1 MPKLNRSNN
10 IMNIKQAIAQVAA
23 GRSLD
28 ETEMIS
34 VMNEIMGGMA
44 TDAQIGSFITAL
56 RMKGESID
64 EIVGAVRVMRE
75 KATFV
80 DSGVNTDAGEVLMDI
95 VGTGGDGSGTF
106 NVSTTTSFVVAAA
119 GVPVAKHGNRA
130 VSSHCG
136 SADVLEA
143 LGVDLGLS
151 PTTVALSV
159 RTVGIGFLF
168 APMLH
173 GAMKYAIGP
182 RREIGI
188 RSIFNILG
196 PMTNPAGANVQL
208 TGVFSKELTKT
219 LAEVLVRLGM
229 KRTLVVWGE
238 GNLDEMTVTGT
249 SHVADGCDGQ
259 VSCYSIEPED
269 VGLTRATLE
278 DIRGGATPPEAAE
291 QVRAVLKGEKGA
303 KLDMVLLN
311 AGAALHAA
319 GRADSIKA
327 GVAQAREIIGTGAA
341 LAKLE
346 ELIRFSRN
354 AAKAG
359 N

>member
-1 MPKLNRSNN
+1 
-10 IMNIKQAIAQVAA
+10 MNIKEAIGKVVTGQD
-23 GRSLD
+23 L
-28 ETEMIS
+28 TEVEMVF
-34 VMNEIMGGMA
+34 VMNDVMGGNA

-80 DSGVNTDAGEVLMDI
+80 DSGVDTAGGEVLMDI
-95 VGTGGDGSGTF
+95 VGTGGDCSGTF

-119 GVPVAKHGNRA
+119 GIPVAKHGNRA
-130 VSSHCG
+130 VSSKCG

-143 LGVDLGLS
+143 LGVNLS
-151 PTTVALSV
+151 LPAEAVARCV

-208 TGVFSKELTKT
+208 TGVFAKELTT
-219 LAEVLVRLGM
+219 ILAEVLVRLGM

-238 GNLDEMTVTGT
+238 GNMDEMTVTGT
-249 SHVADGCDGQ
+249 SHVADGFNGK
-259 VSCYSIEPED
+259 VTSYTIEPED
-269 VGLTRATLE
+269 VGLPRASIA
-278 DIRGGATPPEAAE
+278 DIQGGATVAEAAE
-291 QVRAVLKGEKGA
+291 QVRSVLRGEAGA
-303 KLDMVLLN
+303 RLDMVLLN
-311 AGAALHAA
+311 AGASLLAA
-319 GRADSIKA
+319 GKVDTVKD
-327 GVAQAREIIGTGAA
+327 GVTQAREVISSGAA
-341 LAKLE
+341 LDKLE
-346 ELIRFSRN
+346 QLIGFSSM
-354 AAKAG
+354 AAKA
-359 N
+359 